1 MKNLRILLYTLLSIF
16 FLYACAGSGDSAKE
30 TGSASTTD
38 EYYTTEEA
46 PLAEESEMMS
56 KDQASE
62 RKAKESAP
70 IDHRGD
76 TTRTENTEEYEEI
89 KENPFVA
96 AQQSP
101 VTTFSIDVDNASY
114 SNVRRFIQSSQMP
127 PANAVR
133 IEEMV
138 NYFSYNYPNPTSKH
152 PFSITTEVA
161 ECPWN
166 PSHQLVH
173 IGLQG
178 KKLDY
183 KELNPCNLVFLVDAS
198 GSMSDAN
205 KLPLLKK
212 SLALLLDQLGDK
224 DRIAI
229 VAYAGAA
236 GLVLPSTPAKQKSKI
251 LSALNSL
258 ESGGSTAGGEGI
270 ELAYK
275 IAKDNIIK
283 GGNNRVILATDGD
296 FNVGTSGDE
305 ALVKLIEEKRKD
317 DIYLTI
323 CGFGMGN
330 YKDGKMEKISNAG
343 NGNYFYI
350 DNVQESK
357 KVFVTEMRA
366 NLFTIA
372 KDVKIQI
379 EFNPQKVKGYRLLGY
394 ENRRLNNEDFDD
406 DTKDAGE
413 LGAGHSV
420 TAVYEIIPVG
430 SASIQMV
437 SNTNEFKFESAD
449 FRKSTFASNELMNVR
464 LRYKPI
470 KSSTSV
476 LLEQKLTDNPQKFT
490 ASSEDFRFSA
500 AVTGFGLLLRNSQY
514 KGKANYAQI
523 VKMAKSALGKDPEG
537 HRAEFVR
544 LVEQAALLK

>member
-16 FLYACAGSGDSAKE
+16 FLYACAGSGDSADE

-350 DNVQESK
+350 DNVQESE

>member
-1 MKNLRILLYTLLSIF
+1 
-16 FLYACAGSGDSAKE
+16 LYACAGSGDSADE

-406 DTKDAGE
+406 DIGNLNYINPD
-413 LGAGHSV
+413 
-420 TAVYEIIPVG
+420 EIDNFQNQVI
-430 SASIQMV
+430 
-437 SNTNEFKFESAD
+437 AD
-449 FRKSTFASNELMNVR
+449 
-464 LRYKPI
+464 
-470 KSSTSV
+470 
-476 LLEQKLTDNPQKFT
+476 D
-490 ASSEDFRFSA
+490 
-500 AVTGFGLLLRNSQY
+500 
-514 KGKANYAQI
+514 
-523 VKMAKSALGKDPEG
+523 
-537 HRAEFVR
+537 
-544 LVEQAALLK
+544 